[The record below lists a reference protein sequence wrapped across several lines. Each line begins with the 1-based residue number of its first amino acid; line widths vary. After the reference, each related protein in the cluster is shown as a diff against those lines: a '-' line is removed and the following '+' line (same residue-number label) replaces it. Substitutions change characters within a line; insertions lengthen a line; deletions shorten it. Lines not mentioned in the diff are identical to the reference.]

1 MILILERVR
10 VKPIGTDQI
19 GKAIMAS
26 KPSPAQQ
33 LTLFGGDEAKRHA
46 NRRDLKLLDIAEHAL
61 ADDGSA
67 ISFLHRG
74 FCHCS
79 LPLRRRDDK
88 VGEIWSRSD
97 GKFTLSVSGGSFR
110 HAGKDVHVG
119 LPYGPKARL
128 LCVYL
133 ASEVK
138 NPSRRQ
144 DDRTVHFGR
153 ITNWLTEAGVRPTG
167 GANGSIQ
174 ATKQQLFRL
183 AFATFTMTFA
193 NRDATTPAGD
203 WFHREGLIEGGCLAP
218 GDIEKFADGDFG
230 KLGWPDHVTL
240 THNAFERMREQAIPI
255 ATQRLT
261 PLADNAAALDFFV
274 WLSYRLPRIPEGE
287 DILVSWGAL
296 CHQFGD
302 TAYPSSFRRA
312 YEESLRQALAAY
324 PEAKVE
330 ITDEGLV
337 LRHSDPSV
345 PRRTLVAIG
354 GGKTSK

>member
-1 MILILERVR
+1 
-10 VKPIGTDQI
+10 
-19 GKAIMAS
+19 MAP

-33 LTLFGGDEAKRHA
+33 LTLFGAEEARKMA
-46 NRRDLKLLDIAEHAL
+46 TSRRDLKLLDIAEA
-61 ADDGSA
+61 AVTDDGSS

-97 GKFTLSVSGGSFR
+97 GKFTLSVSGGLLR
-110 HAGKDVHVG
+110 HANRDVYVG

-138 NPSRRQ
+138 HPARAK
-144 DDRTVHFGR
+144 DDRTIHFGK

-174 ATKQQLFRL
+174 ATKQQLVRL

-193 NRDATTPAGD
+193 SRDAKDGD
-203 WFHREGLIEGGCLAP
+203 WFHREGLIESGCLAP
-218 GDIEKFADGDFG
+218 GDIEKFADGDYG
-230 KLGWPDHVTL
+230 RLGWPDHVTL
-240 THNAFERMREQAIPI
+240 THNAFQRMREQAIPI

-274 WLSYRLPRIPEGE
+274 WLSYRLPRIPEGD
-287 DILVSWGAL
+287 DILASWGAL

-302 TAYPSSFRRA
+302 AAYPSTFRRA
-312 YEESLRQALAAY
+312 YEDSLRQALAAY
-324 PEAKVE
+324 PEANVD

-337 LRHSDPSV
+337 LRRSDPAV
-345 PRRTLVAIG
+345 PRRSLIALPG
-354 GGKTSK
+354 SKERTV